1 MEDKIC
7 ESQDNQSLAQLGLD
21 LKVADVEVGKTYWI
35 YGWITKFLSEEPDNL
50 IVELNFSIKAHI
62 SVQTPE
68 KVELLKGRAF
78 EAGMFVCTIL
88 SKEDA
93 ILADCHTVVFGK
105 RNNMMV

>member
-1 MEDKIC
+1 MENKSY
-7 ESQDNQSLAQLGLD
+7 EYQDSQSLSQLGLD
-21 LKVADVEVGKTYWI
+21 LKVGEVEVGKTYWI

-62 SVQTPE
+62 SVQAPE

-78 EAGMFVCTIL
+78 EAGIFICTIT

-105 RNNMMV
+105 RNSMMV